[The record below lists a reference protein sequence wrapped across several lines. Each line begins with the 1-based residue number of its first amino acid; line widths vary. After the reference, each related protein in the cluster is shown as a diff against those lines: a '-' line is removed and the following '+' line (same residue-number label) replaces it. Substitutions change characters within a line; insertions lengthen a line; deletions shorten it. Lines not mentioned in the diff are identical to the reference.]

1 MVAVLEICAIPP
13 FRDEGIVCPSQE
25 GVMAMTFTTDWNFI
39 PPDPAEV
46 CAAWQ
51 LDPLEEE
58 RGGYLVIDRVDIV
71 RIACVA
77 VETGAR
83 FQRDGLAQDPM
94 DWMLSSSSLFGGH
107 PPIAACRRKDACSLA
122 ILVHGLGLPSDIAP
136 DSLDSI
142 LIENGLKDVEAYEE
156 WAE

>member
-1 MVAVLEICAIPP
+1 
-13 FRDEGIVCPSQE
+13 
-25 GVMAMTFTTDWNFI
+25 MTFTTDYNFMT
-39 PPDPAEV
+39 PSAAEV

-51 LDPLEEE
+51 LDPLAED
-58 RGGYLVIDRVDIV
+58 RGGYVVIDRVDIV

-107 PPIAACRRKDACSLA
+107 PPISACRRKDACSLA
-122 ILVHGLGLPSDIAP
+122 ILVHGLGLPTDVPP
-136 DSLDSI
+136 DALTAMLIGNSLGEVDSH
-142 LIENGLKDVEAYEE
+142 EE
-156 WAE
+156 WIS